1 MEELLRLISQRENL
15 PLPDKAK
22 DDVLDDLLFLA
33 IDLDTMVMGYS
44 DAIIE
49 GKDPGFVLDGQIAEH
64 LLAKL
69 RVMNYLEPAD
79 QMIREQ
85 VELLLL
91 SLIRIRDQLAGISLS
106 KG

>member
-1 MEELLRLISQRENL
+1 MEELLRFISQRENL

-33 IDLDTMVMGYS
+33 FDLDTMVMGYS

-49 GKDPGFVLDGQIAEH
+49 GVDPGFELDGQIAEH

-69 RVMNYLEPAD
+69 RVMNYLEPPD
-79 QMIREQ
+79 QIIKEQ
-85 VELLLL
+85 IELLLL
-91 SLIRIRDQLAGISLS
+91 SLIRIRDQLASISLS
-106 KG
+106 GS